1 MATIVNF
8 CKTNPVRAMA
18 IVNALI
24 VFAVAFGLHLTTQQI
39 VAIGGLA
46 TVVLGLGGELVRSQ
60 VTPTA
65 TLPDHVAAVINA
77 AADADV
83 PKKTLVVPAAT
94 IVPAPVG
101 PDLRTFTSGSGGNS
115 ISVDIKE
122 HK

>member
-1 MATIVNF
+1 MNTLVNF

-24 VFAVAFGLHLTTQQI
+24 VFGVAFGLHLTTEQI

-65 TLPDHVAAVINA
+65 ALPDHVAAAVNA
-77 AADADV
+77 TADANILKRAIV
-83 PKKTLVVPAAT
+83 TPPAVVVPVEDPTKPIAVT
-94 IVPAPVG
+94 IP
-101 PDLRTFTSGSGGNS
+101 L
-115 ISVDIKE
+115 KE
-122 HK
+122 KP

>member
-94 IVPAPVG
+94 IVPAVVG
-101 PDLRTFTSGSGGNS
+101 PDLRTYN
-115 ISVDIKE
+115 DIVINTKE